1 MVGASEGCPCAAF
14 EIGPKVSTTQY
25 LCERTITLPRLS
37 MQGPETDRARMAE
50 AMAGFLEQA

>member
-1 MVGASEGCPCAAF
+1 MVGKLPDQ
-14 EIGPKVSTTQY
+14 TNTQA
-25 LCERTITLPRLS
+25 RLS